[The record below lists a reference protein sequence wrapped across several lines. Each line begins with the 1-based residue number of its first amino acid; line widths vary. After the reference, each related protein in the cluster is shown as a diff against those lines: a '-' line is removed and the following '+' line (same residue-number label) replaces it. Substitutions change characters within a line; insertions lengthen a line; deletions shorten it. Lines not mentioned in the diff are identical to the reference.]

1 MTDPYRFIADFHVHS
16 KYSRA
21 TSREMQPETLAKWC
35 EIKGIKVLGT
45 GDFTHPTHFAELKA
59 KLEPQ
64 ANGLLSLVE
73 GTSRTYFVFTAEVS
87 NIYSEGGRLRKI
99 HTLIMA
105 PDFET
110 VERINARLGKMGRLS
125 SDGRPIFGFPVRD
138 LAKVILDISED
149 CLIIPAHAWTPWF
162 SIFGANSGFDSLEEC
177 FGEESKSICAIETGL
192 SSDPEMNWR
201 LSALDSIT
209 LVSNSDAHSPNR
221 IGREANV
228 FSGEPNYREIVDA
241 IRRKDRGKFLFT
253 IEFYPEEGKYHY
265 DGHRACG
272 VIFSPAQTL
281 SHHYLCPVC
290 KKKLTVGVLHRVES
304 LADRP
309 SGTMPP
315 GAIPSV
321 HLVPLEEIIAR
332 TLDQGVETAAVE
344 REYQRMISRG
354 GSEFNILLDL
364 SPVDLEG
371 FCSPKILEGILRV
384 REGRLRIVP
393 GHDGVYGKIEIFD
406 ESEEGAEAV
415 SSGEGDRRQMTLF
428 GS

>member
-16 KYSRA
+16 RYSRA
-21 TSREMQPETLAKWC
+21 TSRDMQPETLAKWC

-73 GTSRTYFVFTAEVS
+73 GASRTYFVFTAEVS

-99 HTLIMA
+99 HTLIIA

-110 VERINARLGKMGRLS
+110 VERINAQLGKMGRLS

-138 LAKVILDISED
+138 LVKVILDISGE

-177 FGEESKSICAIETGL
+177 FGEESNLIFAIETGL

-209 LVSNSDAHSPNR
+209 LISNSDAHSPNR

-272 VIFSPAQTL
+272 VISSPAETL
-281 SHHYLCPVC
+281 SHDYLCPVC
-290 KKKLTVGVLHRVES
+290 KKRLTVGVLHRVES

-309 SGTMPP
+309 LGTTPP
-315 GAIPSV
+315 GTIPSV

-332 TLDQGVETAAVE
+332 ALDQGVDTAAVE
-344 REYQRMISRG
+344 REYQRMIARG

-371 FCSPKILEGILRV
+371 FCSPRILEGILRV

-406 ESEEGAEAV
+406 ESEEGTQAV
-415 SSGEGDRRQMTLF
+415 SPAGREQRQMTLF